1 MTIYSK
7 NLVLT
12 CSGNITDTAM
22 EDANLVL
29 TFIERVL
36 PATVSCI
43 IIDAIIAQYGN
54 TPGNQEGYE

>member
-1 MTIYSK
+1 MTIYSE

-12 CSGNITDTAM
+12 CSNNSNTPM

-29 TFIERVL
+29 TFIETVL
-36 PATVSCI
+36 PATVGCI